1 MLRRALPVLALVL
14 AALAA
19 VLLGGCGDA
28 SLSASQLRTQAGAIC
43 TRTAAATDRI
53 ALPSTPDQG
62 DAFLR
67 DGLARLRPAAAA
79 LGRLKA
85 PAELRR
91 RYDRAVQLAA
101 QEIRLIARHEREI
114 ARGEDAVGAFRA
126 LQAALDPLTSEENA
140 YWRGL
145 EIPACVRS

>member
-1 MLRRALPVLALVL
+1 MPRRALPVLPLALVAL
-14 AALAA
+14 VAALLA
-19 VLLGGCGDA
+19 GCGDA
-28 SLSASQLRTQAGAIC
+28 SLSASQLRTQAAAIC
-43 TRTAAATDRI
+43 TRAAVATDRI
-53 ALPSTPDQG
+53 ALPSAPDQG

-67 DGLARLRPAAAA
+67 DGLAQLRPAAAR
-79 LGRLKA
+79 LGKLKA

-91 RYDRAVQLAA
+91 RYDRAVQLAG

-114 ARGEDAVGAFRA
+114 ARGEDAVGTFRA
-126 LQAALDPLTSEENA
+126 LQAALDPLTTEENA